1 MADAVVPEKLKKTS
15 LYLPQSAHRE
25 LKQAAVGA
33 DMTIS
38 ELLFAAYSFWKDR
51 GAMALERPP
60 GCRPR

>member
-1 MADAVVPEKLKKTS
+1 MSDAAVPVKLKKTS
-15 LYLPQSAHRE
+15 LYLPLPNHRE

-38 ELLFAAYSFWKDR
+38 ELLFATFTFWRER
-51 GAMALERPP
+51 GAMPLDRPP